1 MTKSAAPDHQTV
13 MGREAAVKGWN
24 EGKFVLPSAKAG
36 AAHPMVSMATK
47 DYLRVS

>member
-1 MTKSAAPDHQTV
+1 MIKSAAPDHQTV
-13 MGREAAVKGWN
+13 VGREAKGWN